1 MDAFAS
7 FSSLKQKTLKDL
19 KADVL
24 GLPLETSKGV
34 SAWQSLSVRN
44 VTADTFSAKFWEAS
58 MRPAESQIGVANLS
72 ACGTWKVSWLMS
84 RMWKL
89 KIVDLKQLGN
99 KLKFEKSTILK
110 MTI

>member
-7 FSSLKQKTLKDL
+7 FSSLKQKAL

-24 GLPLETSKGV
+24 CLPLETSKEV
-34 SAWQSLSVRN
+34 SAWQSFSGRN